1 VIDFIINTVVFVVVV
16 LSFLALLIL
25 LYSSTNKSKK
35 FAMSLVQAEID
46 KNLLFDK
53 IKEFDQ
59 RIESIKLERSDE
71 FVKFLSESREAA
83 FTYIEDVQVA
93 INALKTSVDNNDEE
107 ETALAHKHLFEL
119 LPKQEN
125 K

>member
-1 VIDFIINTVVFVVVV
+1 
-16 LSFLALLIL
+16 
-25 LYSSTNKSKK
+25 
-35 FAMSLVQAEID
+35 MSLVQAEID

>member
-1 VIDFIINTVVFVVVV
+1 MIDFIINTVVFVVVA

>member
-1 VIDFIINTVVFVVVV
+1 MIDFIINTVVFVVVV

>member
-1 VIDFIINTVVFVVVV
+1 MIDFIINTVVFVVVV

-93 INALKTSVDNNDEE
+93 ISALKTSIDNNDEE

>member
-1 VIDFIINTVVFVVVV
+1 MIDFIINTVIFVVVA

>member
-1 VIDFIINTVVFVVVV
+1 MIDFIINTVVFVVVA
-16 LSFLALLIL
+16 LSFLALLTL

>member
-1 VIDFIINTVVFVVVV
+1 MIDFIINTVVYIVIA
-16 LSFLALLIL
+16 LAFLALLIL

-46 KNLLFDK
+46 KNLMFNK

-71 FVKFLSESREAA
+71 FLKFLSESRDAA

-93 INALKTSVDNNDEE
+93 INALKTSIDNNDEE